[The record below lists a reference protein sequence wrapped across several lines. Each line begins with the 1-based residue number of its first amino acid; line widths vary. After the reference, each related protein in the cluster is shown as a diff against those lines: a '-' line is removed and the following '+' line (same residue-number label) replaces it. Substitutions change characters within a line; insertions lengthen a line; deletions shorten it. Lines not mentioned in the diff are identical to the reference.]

1 MASVVDAK
9 YELAMSATNARIA
22 ERRLHMSLS
31 FLGCA
36 RKVSRARSEE
46 NDTKSNIFCALF
58 FDDERFY
65 AFFSNMKM
73 SSLSLS
79 FSLSLKLCKRLRTTL
94 SVIRV
99 LNEAIVVRTGA
110 TPRAVPSDS
119 TALSPRFCA

>member
-119 TALSPRFCA
+119 TALSPRFYA